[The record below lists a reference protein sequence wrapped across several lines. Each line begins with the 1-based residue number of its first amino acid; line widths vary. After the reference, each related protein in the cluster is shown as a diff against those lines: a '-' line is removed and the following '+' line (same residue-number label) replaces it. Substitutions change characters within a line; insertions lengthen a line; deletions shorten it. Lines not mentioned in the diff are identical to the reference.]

1 MNYKNIATRTL
12 VEFLEK
18 SPNMTFGEVLYSFL
32 REKNSGVNSISD
44 IKTISDETCYSIIE
58 KAKQFEEE

>member
-12 VEFLEK
+12 LEFLEK
-18 SPNMTFGEVLYSFL
+18 NPKMSFGEVLYSVL
-32 REKNSGVNSISD
+32 RENNSGVKSITD
-44 IKTISDETCYSIIE
+44 IKNLSDERCYSIIE

>member
-18 SPNMTFGEVLYSFL
+18 NPKMSFGEVLYSVL
-32 REKNSGVNSISD
+32 REKNSGVKNVTD
-44 IKTISDETCYSIIE
+44 IKNLTDEKCYSIIE